1 MDRPFSFLI
10 HAGADKARLA
20 PIVKRLI
27 AAGVNLW
34 IDDPF
39 HPALDLTRYETD
51 RIAGYIVPGS
61 DWSQQRNLALRAAS
75 SFLLSVTH
83 TSVHAGRA
91 EVHMEAAVA
100 DFREQDAGVP
110 VFPLPL
116 SQAELEGGTSLVGR
130 RQGYKLYVAPE
141 NAPLGIAD
149 EIERHA
155 LTRRGEIEIDLL
167 IDRLLACQAK
177 PSSTVSSRPELAVS
191 PYLADR
197 SPQSFDIADLLRAA
211 QKEES
216 APLHLPVLLG
226 GIADRPDKFALM
238 KLPQRIIPHILQ
250 PLKCPAIAV
259 PWPHC
264 ILSDSERALRLLV
277 EEIVH
282 HQPWPDAVVIY
293 AQPAASD
300 LATPDGLRSCLSL
313 WCRAWST
320 VTNANN
326 HGVLVP
332 ILDVRTDLLQRRTG
346 FARMWRGPNNAK
358 EAVDAICAA
367 LNQDYQNVSI
377 RALPP
382 FSTVSWNC
390 VEEWLRDEVATT
402 VSEASMS
409 VYRNGLTN
417 GFSRTGLA
425 MEDWAQHAHKTFR
438 QYHGAA

>member
-10 HAGADKARLA
+10 HAGDDKARLA
-20 PIVKRLI
+20 PIIKRLI
-27 AAGVNLW
+27 AADVNLW

-51 RIAGYIVPGS
+51 RLAGYIVPGG

-83 TSVHAGRA
+83 TSVHAGRG

-100 DFREQDAGVP
+100 DFREQDAGIP
-110 VFPLPL
+110 VFPLAL
-116 SQAELEGGTSLVGR
+116 SQAELEGGTSLIGR
-130 RQGYKLYVAPE
+130 RQGFKVYVAPE
-141 NAPLGIAD
+141 KVPSAQAD

-155 LTRRGEIEIDLL
+155 LTGRGEIEISLL
-167 IDRLLACQAK
+167 VERLLACQAK
-177 PSSTVSSRPELAVS
+177 PSSASLARSELAVS

-197 SPQSFDIADLLRAA
+197 SPQSYDIADLLRAA
-211 QKEES
+211 QREEN

-226 GIADRPDKFALM
+226 SIADRPDKFALM
-238 KLPQRIIPHILQ
+238 KLPQRIIPHILR
-250 PLKCPAIAV
+250 PLKCPAITV

-264 ILSDSERALRLLV
+264 VLSDPERALRLLV

-282 HQPWPDAVVIY
+282 HLPFPDAIVIY

-300 LATPDGLRSCLSL
+300 LATQDGLRSCLSL
-313 WCRAWST
+313 WCRTWSMI
-320 VTNANN
+320 TNPNS
-326 HGVLVP
+326 HGVLLP
-332 ILDVRTDLLQRRTG
+332 ILDVRTDLLQRNTG
-346 FARMWRGPNNAK
+346 FARIWRGRNNAK
-358 EAVDAICAA
+358 ETVDTMCAA

-382 FSTVSWNC
+382 FSPVGWNC
-390 VEEWLRDEVATT
+390 VEEWLRDEVALT
-402 VSEASMS
+402 VSEAAMS

-417 GFSRTGLA
+417 GFSRTGLT

-438 QYHGAA
+438 QHHSAA